1 MHTEMELLLH
11 YTWQHRLFPSDILRA
26 ESGRRIDVIDPGLH
40 NLHDG
45 PDFFNA
51 KIKIGDTLWVGNVEI
66 HDRSSDWYRH
76 GHDSD
81 ERYNNTI
88 LHVAT
93 IIDREV
99 RTQKGDVVEQVQLS
113 VPTDVLRNYTALL
126 NEEHYP
132 PCYRVIPKLPALTQ
146 HAWLS
151 ALTVERLEAKTER
164 ILKYLEQTEGDWERT
179 FFVAL
184 ARNFGFSTN
193 AEAFEEW
200 ALSFPLSAVG
210 KHRDDRFQVEAIFF
224 GQAGFLADEF
234 VAAEQRD
241 DYFKKLQKEYRFLAH
256 KFSLKPMDW
265 HRWRFMRVRPPAFPT
280 VRLSQLAELYWEQR
294 VDFSQLIGTADFDAL
309 RALLRVGP
317 TPYWETHFAFGREA
331 AGEAEKKARQLS
343 AQSLDLLAHQHDCAA
358 ALRLRPRAHGRASL
372 RTRLQHFGARETRIE
387 LYHARLEGGGHRS
400 RNGRRLASALATQ
413 TTILRPQRLPALSLR
428 RRISAANLEN
438 FFVKNKWNRF
448 LNSK

>member
-343 AQSLDLLAHQHDCAA
+343 AQSLDLLLINTIAPLLFAYGRERMDERLCERAFSILERVKPESNYITRAWKAVGIAAETAADSQALLQLKRQYCDRKDC
-358 ALRLRPRAHGRASL
+358 LRCR
-372 RTRLQHFGARETRIE
+372 FGGE
-387 LYHARLEGGGHRS
+387 Y
-400 RNGRRLASALATQ
+400 
-413 TTILRPQRLPALSLR
+413 LR
-428 RRISAANLEN
+428 RI
-438 FFVKNKWNRF
+438 
-448 LNSK
+448 